1 MKKAV
6 IILLIFTILFTAIP
20 YNPVCATSQME
31 NLITQADTEL
41 ENQNSKM
48 TDNIFSL
55 IGSLLTNVFISLPHL
70 VRVALTFVILPDN
83 VVQIKLFTIEDLLF
97 GRFELF
103 NVDFMN
109 VSSSKSGSLE
119 YVPSSTNVLIK
130 ENVAKWFYA
139 MRNFA
144 IVALLAVLIYIGILM
159 ATSTISSDKAKYK
172 NMLVHWFVSFAI
184 LMVLPYIMSLAI
196 NVSESCVSVIRSV
209 AEQKTDVEIDN
220 SQIATEPGLNFENAL
235 LYGKVNEDGTTF
247 EGILSK
253 IHKGTGWEAFSLLIV
268 YCMLAYYQFK
278 FFFMYLKR
286 MLTVGFLIVIAPLI
300 TITYS
305 IDKAGDNQAQAYN
318 TWLKEF
324 LANIFIQPLHALLFL
339 VFMYSISGIMERAPL
354 LAIIFLAS
362 LSRGEQLFKTIFKI
376 EGGTMGALSKRKGK

>member
-6 IILLIFTILFTAIP
+6 TILLIFTILFTAIP
-20 YNPVCATSQME
+20 YNPVCAFSDME
-31 NLITQADTEL
+31 TKITEKS
-41 ENQNSKM
+41 EIQNSEM
-48 TDNIFSL
+48 TDGIFDT
-55 IGSLLTNVFISLPHL
+55 IGSLLTTIFIALPHL
-70 VRVALTFVILPDN
+70 VRIALTFVVLPDN

-103 NVDFMN
+103 NVNFMN
-109 VSSSKSGSLE
+109 IYGSKASSLE

-130 ENVAKWFYA
+130 ENTAQWFYA

-144 IVALLAVLIYIGILM
+144 IVALFAVLIYIGILM
-159 ATSTISSDKAKYK
+159 ATSTIGSDKAKYK
-172 NMLVHWFVSFAI
+172 SMLMHWFVSFAI
-184 LMVLPYIMSLAI
+184 LIILPYAMSLAI
-196 NVSESCVSVIRSV
+196 NVSESCVDVIRSA
-209 AEQKTDVEIDN
+209 AEQKTDVKIDN
-220 SQIATEPGLNFENAL
+220 SQIATEAGLNFENAL

-253 IHKGTGWEAFSLLIV
+253 VQNGTGWEAFSLLIV
-268 YCMLAYYQFK
+268 YCMLTYYQFK

-305 IDKAGDNQAQAYN
+305 IDKAGDNQAQAYS